1 MTTTDEPGVARSPG
15 LTYQDLLDAD
25 THNVPDVLR
34 LNNPQYLGSEDVDAS
49 RYTDRAW
56 HEEEVKH
63 VWQKAWQYACRTDEI
78 PDVGDFYIYEI
89 VRDSYVVMRT
99 EDGIK
104 AYVNACLHRGRR
116 LKDHDGHCSEIR
128 CPFHGFAWTLAG
140 DLQDIPGRWDFPHV
154 DEAEF
159 SLPEAKVGTWA
170 GFVFINPDPDA
181 EPLEDFLGG
190 VIDQFEVWNLE
201 KRYKQAHVAKIIQAN
216 WKITQ
221 EAFCEAYH
229 VNATHPQI
237 MPYLGDTNSQVDVWD
252 NFARVITPSGTPSPL
267 LDWAPTPDEMMRSMM
282 DVRHDQDSP
291 VPLENETDMRAVA
304 AAAGRERWRP
314 IAGDE
319 WVDQMSDAEMMDSI
333 DYTVFPNFHP
343 WGAFNRIVYRFR
355 PNGDDHRSSIMECI
369 FLAPY
374 QGEKPPP
381 CDVHWLTEDET
392 FTDAEELGMLGKVFN
407 QDLFN
412 MSKIQLGLET
422 TRKPGITLG
431 NYQESKVR
439 WLHHKLGEWVDRG
452 RAADAEAAVTIN
464 SAGSGADAGNG
475 AGNGSGG
482 TNQ

>member
-15 LTYQDLLDAD
+15 VTYQQLLDAD
-25 THNVPDVLR
+25 SRDVPSVLR
-34 LNNPQYLGSEDVDAS
+34 LNHPQFLGSDDIDAS
-49 RYTDRAW
+49 RYTSRAW
-56 HEEEVKH
+56 HEEEVEH
-63 VWQKAWQYACRTDEI
+63 VWRKAWQYACRSDEI
-78 PDVGDFYIYEI
+78 PEVGDYYLYEI

-99 EDGIK
+99 ENGIR

-116 LKDHDGHCSEIR
+116 LKDYDGHCSEIR
-128 CPFHGFAWTLAG
+128 CPFHGFAWTLDG
-140 DLQDIPGRWDFPHV
+140 ELQDVPGRWDFPHI
-154 DEAEF
+154 DDAEF
-159 SLPEAKVGTWA
+159 SLPEAQVGEWA

-181 EPLEDFLGG
+181 EPLADFLGEI
-190 VIDQFEVWNLE
+190 VDQFEVWDLE
-201 KRYKQAHVAKIIQAN
+201 KRFKQAHVAKVIHAN
-216 WKITQ
+216 WKIAQ

-237 MPYLGDTNSQVDVWD
+237 MPYLGDTNSQVDIWD

-267 LDWAPTPDEMMRSMM
+267 LDWEPTADEMMRTMM

-291 VPLENETDMRAVA
+291 MPLDAEANMRAIA
-304 AAAGRERWRP
+304 AEAGRERWRP
-314 IAGDE
+314 VAGAE
-319 WVDQMSDAEMMDSI
+319 WVDGMSDAEMMDSI

-355 PNGDDHRSSIMECI
+355 PNGDDHRSAIMECI

-381 CDVHWLTEDET
+381 CDVHWLGEDET

-412 MSKIQLGLET
+412 MAKIQLGLET

-439 WLHHKLGEWVDRG
+439 WLHHKLGEWVERG
-452 RAADAEAAVTIN
+452 RATSVTIN
-464 SAGSGADAGNG
+464 GSGSGSENG
-475 AGNGSGG
+475 GS
-482 TNQ
+482 TR